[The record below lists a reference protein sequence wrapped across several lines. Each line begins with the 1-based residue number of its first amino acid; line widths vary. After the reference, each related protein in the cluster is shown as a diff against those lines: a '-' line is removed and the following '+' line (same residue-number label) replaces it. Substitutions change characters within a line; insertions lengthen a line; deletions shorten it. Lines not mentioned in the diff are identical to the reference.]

1 MLTDFVCLYNYEF
14 WLSLCKIVRS
24 SVILLLPLFGQ
35 WTTFEQPIYPVD
47 NFIHCFEQPGP
58 DIIVPCIDII
68 MIPLTIIQFCDTIQV
83 KQHDKYT
90 GNQSNVV
97 DFLKKCKPLT
107 QLLLVIS
114 CYRLSVFPNLPF
126 VKWILKPL
134 PPSNSMLSQ
143 LYLQWCQ
150 PKIRKWKECKQYTK

>member
-1 MLTDFVCLYNYEF
+1 M
-14 WLSLCKIVRS
+14 
-24 SVILLLPLFGQ
+24 
-35 WTTFEQPIYPVD
+35 YPEYS
-47 NFIHCFEQPGP
+47 FIHCFVQQGP
-58 DIIVPCIDII
+58 DIIVLCINMI

-83 KQHDKYT
+83 KHHDKYT

-150 PKIRKWKECKQYTK
+150 PKICKWKECKQYTRKSINERSAKGHQIY